1 MHQLSSFCLY
11 FDSRRINELDFL
23 LQLAR
28 FVAHATL
35 FHSTTSV
42 ARFLIMISA
51 TVVGLRSLESDVFL
65 EFLSEKNAE
74 LFSISGICDINNT
87 ERISSVPWT
96 LLHRHRMIMATR
108 SKLSGIF
115 PLPDERLVLY
125 ERILGPM
132 TCPGGRGAGKVTL
145 LFST

>member
-65 EFLSEKNAE
+65 EFLYEKNAE
-74 LFSISGICDINNT
+74 LFSISGICDINNK
-87 ERISSVPWT
+87 ERISGVPWT
-96 LLHRHRMIMATR
+96 LLHT
-108 SKLSGIF
+108 
-115 PLPDERLVLY
+115 DTE
-125 ERILGPM
+125 
-132 TCPGGRGAGKVTL
+132 
-145 LFST
+145 